1 MRPGCGTALSTR
13 SDQADL
19 PPASG
24 SQAAGKP
31 AVLLTSEAEQDAWR
45 LIEVFSRTG
54 KPFEVELHWSSGGGS
69 GASAKITVAHAA
81 RICVMARTLR
91 LSASNLAPVSN
102 RVGVT
107 VADGFV
113 ETRNRYEVPVGLAI
127 GEVLRVR
134 PPPFAESFRVEVEV
148 PTSGS
153 GGQEEPPEPSI
164 SVMDAFNQP
173 RATFTPSNQCCTGI
187 ALGGTDHIQVS
198 HKDSAVQGR
207 VVFHLSL

>member
-19 PPASG
+19 PAASG
-24 SQAAGKP
+24 SQVAGKP

-69 GASAKITVAHAA
+69 GASAKVTVAHAA
-81 RICVMARTLR
+81 RICVMARSLR

-113 ETRNRYEVPVGLAI
+113 ETRNRYEVPVALAI

-134 PPPFAESFRVEVEV
+134 PPPFAETFRVEV
-148 PTSGS
+148 PTPASTS
-153 GGQEEPPEPSI
+153 GQEEAAEASI

-173 RATFTPSNQCCTGI
+173 RAVFTPSEQSCCGVPV
-187 ALGGTDHIQVS
+187 GGADHIVVS
-198 HKDSAVQGR
+198 HQDSAIQGR